1 MAHVGTFTK
10 KSIIDLIKSNMN
22 FAMKYIK
29 DYEIAL
35 QQDKDLQN
43 ALNIDNLKM
52 TKDDVLQLFTIIK
65 DKNCKLEYTNGIVKK
80 EVKNVF

>member
-1 MAHVGTFTK
+1 MAYIGTFTK
-10 KSIIDLIKSNMN
+10 KKIIDLMKANMRWAIK
-22 FAMKYIK
+22 YVK

-52 TKDDVLQLFTIIK
+52 TKDDVLQLFTIIA
-65 DKNCKLEYTNGIVKK
+65 DKNCKLRNTNGIVFKK
-80 EVKNVF
+80 EV

>member
-1 MAHVGTFTK
+1 MAHIGTFTK
-10 KSIIDLIKSNMN
+10 KKIVDLIKSNMN

-43 ALNIDNLKM
+43 ALNIDNLEM
-52 TKDDVLQLFTIIK
+52 SKDDVLQLFITIRN
-65 DKNCKLEYTNGIVKK
+65 KNCKLEYTNGIVKK
-80 EVKNVF
+80 EV

>member
-1 MAHVGTFTK
+1 MAYIGTFTK
-10 KSIIDLIKSNMN
+10 KKIIDLMKANMRWAIK
-22 FAMKYIK
+22 YVK

-52 TKDDVLQLFTIIK
+52 SKDDVLKLFITVRN
-65 DKNCKLEYTNGIVKK
+65 KNCKLEYTNGIVKK
-80 EVKNVF
+80 EV

>member
-1 MAHVGTFTK
+1 MAHIGTFTK

-52 TKDDVLQLFTIIK
+52 SKDDVLQLFITIRN
-65 DKNCKLEYTNGIVKK
+65 KNCKLEYTNGIVKK
-80 EVKNVF
+80 EV

>member
-1 MAHVGTFTK
+1 MAHIGNLTK
-10 KSIIDLIKSNMN
+10 KKIIDLIKSNMN

-43 ALNIDNLKM
+43 ALNIDKLEM
-52 TKDDVLQLFTIIK
+52 SKDEVLQLFITIR
-65 DKNCKLEYTNGIVKK
+65 DKNCKLEYINGIARKG
-80 EVKNVF
+80 

>member
-1 MAHVGTFTK
+1 MAHIGTFTK

-35 QQDKDLQN
+35 QQDKYLQN

-52 TKDDVLQLFTIIK
+52 SKDDVLQLFMIIK

-80 EVKNVF
+80 EV

>member
-1 MAHVGTFTK
+1 MAHIGTFTK

-43 ALNIDNLKM
+43 ALNIDILKM
-52 TKDDVLQLFTIIK
+52 SKDDVLQLFMTIK

-80 EVKNVF
+80 EV

>member
-1 MAHVGTFTK
+1 MAYIGTFTK
-10 KSIIDLIKSNMN
+10 KKIIDLMKASMRY
-22 FAMKYIK
+22 AMKYIK

-52 TKDDVLQLFTIIK
+52 SKHDVLQLFMTIRN
-65 DKNCKLEYTNGIVKK
+65 KNCQLEYTNGIVKK
-80 EVKNVF
+80 EV

>member
-1 MAHVGTFTK
+1 MAYIGTFTK
-10 KSIIDLIKSNMN
+10 KKIIDLIKSNMN

-29 DYEIAL
+29 GYEIVL

-52 TKDDVLQLFTIIK
+52 SKDDVLQLFTIIK

-80 EVKNVF
+80 EV

>member
-1 MAHVGTFTK
+1 MAHIGTFTK

-52 TKDDVLQLFTIIK
+52 SKDDVIQLFMTIK

-80 EVKNVF
+80 EV

>member
-1 MAHVGTFTK
+1 MAHIGNLTK
-10 KSIIDLIKSNMN
+10 KKIIDLIKSNMN

-52 TKDDVLQLFTIIK
+52 SKDDVLQLFTIIK

-80 EVKNVF
+80 EV

>member
-1 MAHVGTFTK
+1 MAHIGTFTK
-10 KSIIDLIKSNMN
+10 KKIIDLIKSNMN

-52 TKDDVLQLFTIIK
+52 SKDDVLQLFMTIRN
-65 DKNCKLEYTNGIVKK
+65 KNCQLEYTNGIKKK
-80 EVKNVF
+80 EV

>member
-1 MAHVGTFTK
+1 MAYIGTFTK
-10 KSIIDLIKSNMN
+10 KRIIDLIKSNMN

-52 TKDDVLQLFTIIK
+52 SKDDVLQLFMTIK

-80 EVKNVF
+80 EV

>member
-1 MAHVGTFTK
+1 MAYIGTFTK

-52 TKDDVLQLFTIIK
+52 SKDDVLQLFMTIK

-80 EVKNVF
+80 EV

>member
-1 MAHVGTFTK
+1 MAHIGTFTK
-10 KSIIDLIKSNMN
+10 KKIVDLIKSNMN

-43 ALNIDNLKM
+43 ALNIDNLEM
-52 TKDDVLQLFTIIK
+52 SKDDVLQLFITIRN
-65 DKNCKLEYTNGIVKK
+65 KNCKLEYTNGIVKK
-80 EVKNVF
+80 EVQ

>member
-1 MAHVGTFTK
+1 MAHIGTFTK

-52 TKDDVLQLFTIIK
+52 SKDDVLQLFMTIRN
-65 DKNCKLEYTNGIVKK
+65 KNCKLEYTNGIVKK
-80 EVKNVF
+80 EV

>member
-1 MAHVGTFTK
+1 MAHIGNLTK
-10 KSIIDLIKSNMN
+10 KKIIDLIKSNMN

-52 TKDDVLQLFTIIK
+52 SKDDVLQLFITVRN
-65 DKNCKLEYTNGIVKK
+65 KNCKLEYTNGIVKK
-80 EVKNVF
+80 EV

>member
-1 MAHVGTFTK
+1 MAHIGTFTK

-52 TKDDVLQLFTIIK
+52 SKDDVLQLFTIIK

-80 EVKNVF
+80 EV

>member
-1 MAHVGTFTK
+1 MAHIGNLTK
-10 KSIIDLIKSNMN
+10 KKIIDLIKSNMN

-43 ALNIDNLKM
+43 ALNIDNLEM
-52 TKDDVLQLFTIIK
+52 SKDEVLQLFITVR
-65 DKNCKLEYTNGIVKK
+65 DKNCKLEYTNGIARKG
-80 EVKNVF
+80 

>member
-1 MAHVGTFTK
+1 MAHIGTFTK

-52 TKDDVLQLFTIIK
+52 SKDDVLKLFTIIK

-80 EVKNVF
+80 EV

>member
-1 MAHVGTFTK
+1 MAHIGNLTK
-10 KSIIDLIKSNMN
+10 KKIIDLIKSNMN

-43 ALNIDNLKM
+43 ALNIDKLEM
-52 TKDDVLQLFTIIK
+52 SKDEVLQLFITIR

-80 EVKNVF
+80 R

>member
-1 MAHVGTFTK
+1 MAHIGNLTK
-10 KSIIDLIKSNMN
+10 KKIVDLIKNNMN

-29 DYEIAL
+29 DYEIVL

-52 TKDDVLQLFTIIK
+52 SKDDVLQLFITIRN
-65 DKNCKLEYTNGIVKK
+65 KNCKLEYINGIIKK
-80 EVKNVF
+80 EV

>member
-1 MAHVGTFTK
+1 MAHIGTFTK

-52 TKDDVLQLFTIIK
+52 SKDDVLQLFMTIK

-80 EVKNVF
+80 EV

>member
-1 MAHVGTFTK
+1 MAHIGTFTK
-10 KSIIDLIKSNMN
+10 KKIVGLIKSNMN

-43 ALNIDNLKM
+43 ALNIDNLEM
-52 TKDDVLQLFTIIK
+52 SKDDVLQLFITIRN
-65 DKNCKLEYTNGIVKK
+65 KNCKLEYTNGIVKK
-80 EVKNVF
+80 EV

>member
-1 MAHVGTFTK
+1 MAYIGTFTK
-10 KSIIDLIKSNMN
+10 KKIIDLIKSNMN

-29 DYEIAL
+29 DYEITL

-52 TKDDVLQLFTIIK
+52 SKDDVLKLFITIRE
-65 DKNCKLEYTNGIVKK
+65 KNCELEYTNGIIKK
-80 EVKNVF
+80 EV